1 MFWRLYKL
9 ASVVHT
15 PLPLG
20 LNSDAQ
26 YKGLQVETEAQR
38 AGASWGG
45 PGTRSEAL
53 LFALVSLEMDQDWR
67 R

>member
-38 AGASWGG
+38 AGGFLG
-45 PGTRSEAL
+45 RPG
-53 LFALVSLEMDQDWR
+53 DQV
-67 R
+67 